1 MKKKR
6 GGNYDFVHFLIKD
19 KVDSLGFYFIINE
32 INDMNDI
39 KLQILYDNYIPKIKE
54 GYEKCKYELEKN
66 NIQYPINS
74 DVNIKEKIKL
84 FGNYLVKINS
94 KLYGDNTIN
103 RYNYGMESYI
113 IRKICNINNLT
124 DNEYFEILKNYISN
138 YDLFNSSD
146 TDSSKQIKIE
156 LAENKEY
163 DLYIYI
169 KKIGSDIALY
179 EYIFKKNEKVSDDK
193 NKNMDNELEDYIS
206 QLEKDFNDLYID
218 KIPND
223 EDNFYD
229 NLKLNTHP
237 FFEKYSNEKIIEYF
251 DRDIDIH
258 NKEKFKKSINEI
270 KIKEILIESIKY
282 YFKDH
287 ILSLNKINEF
297 RDKISNYI
305 EEYPDL
311 KEKFIAEFSQLIKE
325 IYIPKNKPIEFNEH
339 IIKLKKDLKENF
351 EYTITL
357 LKNSIKPLLKKKRD
371 LTDLLKEYLNDFFGN
386 FNVKKFQEKL
396 CLELN
401 KLKKENN
408 ISFSNNNDYLCQQCF
423 NIYTYEI
430 EFIND
435 IAIIYNNHRII
446 KCDFPEEL
454 RSNYN
459 YLDTRPSNYIKIG
472 LIKQEM
478 CKCEKLSNLLK
489 IQRQIK

>member
-1 MKKKR
+1 
-6 GGNYDFVHFLIKD
+6 
-19 KVDSLGFYFIINE
+19 
-32 INDMNDI
+32 
-39 KLQILYDNYIPKIKE
+39 
-54 GYEKCKYELEKN
+54 
-66 NIQYPINS
+66 
-74 DVNIKEKIKL
+74 
-84 FGNYLVKINS
+84 
-94 KLYGDNTIN
+94 
-103 RYNYGMESYI
+103 MESYI

-124 DNEYFEILKNYISN
+124 DNEYFEILKYYISN
-138 YDLFNSSD
+138 YDLFTSSD

-169 KKIGSDIALY
+169 QKIGSDIALY

-193 NKNMDNELEDYIS
+193 IKSMDNKLKNYIS
-206 QLEKDFNDLYID
+206 KFEKDFKELYID

-223 EDNFYD
+223 EDNFYS
-229 NLKLNTHP
+229 NLKLNTQS

-251 DRDIDIH
+251 DRDIDIY
-258 NKEKFKKSINEI
+258 NKEKFKKEIDIYYFLKDELIGTINDYFKNFIFSKI
-270 KIKEILIESIKY
+270 KIEN
-282 YFKDH
+282 FK
-287 ILSLNKINEF
+287 NKISK
-297 RDKISNYI
+297 DI

-311 KEKFIAEFSQLIKE
+311 KEKFITEFSQLINE
-325 IYIPKNKPIEFNEH
+325 LYIPTVKTINFNEH
-339 IIKLKKDLKENF
+339 IKELKKKLIYVLEDYIRLLNSLIKPFLKKKDL
-351 EYTITL
+351 I
-357 LKNSIKPLLKKKRD
+357 D
-371 LTDLLKEYLNDFFGN
+371 LFKEYLNDFFRN

-423 NIYTYEI
+423 NIYKYEI

-454 RSNYN
+454 RNNYN
-459 YLDTRPSNYIKIG
+459 YLDTRPNNSIKIG

-489 IQRQIK
+489 FQRQIK